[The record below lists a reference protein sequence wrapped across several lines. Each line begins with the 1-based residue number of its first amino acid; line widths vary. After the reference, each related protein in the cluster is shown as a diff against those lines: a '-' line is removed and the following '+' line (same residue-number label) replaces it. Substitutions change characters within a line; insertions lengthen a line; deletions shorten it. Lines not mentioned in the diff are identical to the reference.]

1 MSQYQ
6 IRSSV
11 TTDVTVDEVT
21 AKYHPA
27 YEFRGGDFSA
37 SVQIKF
43 GILGSTSVTLSIAD
57 ARRLAESLPAILA
70 EHDAVTVS
78 VPVSLV
84 KAA

>member
-1 MSQYQ
+1 MSEYQ

-11 TTDVTVDEVT
+11 SADVTVDEVT
-21 AKYHPA
+21 AKYKPA
-27 YEFRGGDFSA
+27 YEFHGGEYSA

-43 GILGSTSVTLSIAD
+43 GTLSAASVTLSIAD
-57 ARRLAESLPAILA
+57 ARKLTESLPAILA
-70 EHDAVTVS
+70 EHDAVSVS